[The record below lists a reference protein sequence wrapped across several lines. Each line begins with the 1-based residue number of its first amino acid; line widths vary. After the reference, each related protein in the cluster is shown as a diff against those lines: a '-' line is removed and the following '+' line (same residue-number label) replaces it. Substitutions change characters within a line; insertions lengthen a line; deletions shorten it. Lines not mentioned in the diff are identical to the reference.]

1 MIDRFIEALNR
12 EAEMSAVEIADI
24 LWLAVQLQ
32 ESESDSS
39 DSSDSSPVEEEKD
52 SDNDT
57 EELKQEQRIAPEEKS
72 QTSDSNKITTDQPS
86 KEKKARIYPRYQGQ
100 TSKTD
105 LYFKTPNAPSLR
117 SPLTIAQQAFNPL
130 IRRVP
135 GSTSPILDEVA
146 TSQGIAD
153 TGLWLPVLRPT
164 LEPWLDLELVVDES
178 ISMQIW
184 RQTIIDL
191 KKLLTNYGIFRD
203 VRLWGLIVNNGEPVQ
218 IRRGIGAMA
227 KNRYPRS
234 PKELIDDSGRRLV
247 LVASDCVSPPWRDGK
262 VTEVLQLWAHRLPMA
277 IIQMLPKWL
286 WKRTAL
292 GIGTEVRL
300 RGLTPGISNQN
311 LIAEGV
317 SLLSEL
323 DEKNGVKVPV
333 FTLEADKAGSWAQM
347 LSGQGS
353 IWTSGVMFK
362 LDKTLVNQEDR
373 LFNLDYSKLTAQQRV
388 QTFRVT
394 ASPMARKL
402 AGLLA
407 AAPVITL
414 PVVRLIREV
423 LLKDS
428 LQVNMAEV
436 FLGGLLKP
444 LSEVNLETHPDQV
457 LYDFMDGVR
466 ELLVD
471 SVPLSYVKDV
481 VDEVSEYV
489 AKKVGLSLESFAAV
503 LRNPQKVW
511 EGEFTDEVR
520 YFATVS
526 PGVLRRLG
534 GEFVQVAEELE
545 SYDRECSQIEEVEIV
560 EEVHSIGK
568 NFAIT
573 IGINKYEHI
582 HRPLRYAARDAEKM
596 RDFLLEEAGF
606 NQVFYYSDY
615 SPNIQNISTRPTRS
629 NLLAFFEY
637 VSKQK
642 LMGEGDNF
650 WFFFSGHSARVKGV
664 DYICPSDAFL
674 ENIEHSSISV
684 NYIIQRLQRCGADN
698 VVMIL
703 DACRE
708 EQDDMSRSIKGI
720 GEDIKIE
727 RKAYEKGVIT
737 IRSCSPD
744 ESSRELNELQQGA
757 FTYALLEVLGNKGK
771 KATVERLNEYLK
783 YRLKELVQHKGQQT
797 SRIMVDPIEKSH
809 LILMP
814 RYTSTDYEVHKIS
827 ENFAITIGINEYK
840 YIHRPLGYA
849 AKEAEKIRDFL
860 LTEAGFDQVFCY
872 SDYSPDINNIST
884 RPTRS
889 NLLRLLE
896 GTFEKEFMGAGDN
909 FWFFFSGYCVRLK
922 GVDYI
927 LPSDATS
934 DLENTAISVNYII
947 QRLQRCGADNVVMIL
962 DGVEIEDDMSKSIR
976 DIGAQA
982 QRKAYEQGVITI
994 YSCSPN
1000 ETSWDAEELQ
1010 QGAFTYA
1017 LLEGL
1022 RSQGKK
1028 ATVEKLN
1035 EYLKYRVKELNSD
1048 KGRHRGL
1055 QTPRI
1060 MVDPIEMSHLILMP
1074 RYTSAGDIA

>member
-39 DSSDSSPVEEEKD
+39 ASSDSFDSSDSSDSSVSSPVEEEKD

-57 EELKQEQRIAPEEKS
+57 EELKQEQEIAPEEKS

-86 KEKKARIYPRYQGQ
+86 KEKKARIYPRHQGQ

-146 TSQGIAD
+146 TSQEIAD

-203 VRLWGLIVNNGEPVQ
+203 VRVWGLIINDREPVQ

-300 RGLTPGISNQN
+300 RGLTPGISNHN

-353 IWTSGVMFK
+353 IWTSGVMFE

-444 LSEVNLETHPDQV
+444 VSEVNLETHPDQV

-489 AKKVGLSLESFAAV
+489 AKKAGLSLESFAAV

-545 SYDRECSQIEEVEIV
+545 ANLGSTIQEKLFTFEVVTVDNSDNIINRTQESARQKIENL
-560 EEVHSIGK
+560 G
-568 NFAIT
+568 N
-573 IGINKYEHI
+573 GIKLEMVYI
-582 HRPLRYAARDAEKM
+582 PGGS
-596 RDFLLEEAGF
+596 FLMGSPENEAGRYSSESPQHIITLRPF
-606 NQVFYYSDY
+606 FMSKYPITQDQYQAIMGNNPSYFKGGNRPVETVHWGDAIQFCRQLSKRTGKGYMLPSESQWEYACRAGTTTPFYFGETITSKLVNYDGDY
-615 SPNIQNISTRPTRS
+615 TYGKAPKGQYRGETTDVGNFPPNSFGLYDMHGNVWEWCQDIWHSNYDGAPVDGSAWVNRGNSTRRVRRGGSWADIPGRCRS
-629 NLLAFFEY
+629 ALRSLFYSVEA
-637 VSKQK
+637 VS
-642 LMGEGDNF
+642 
-650 WFFFSGHSARVKGV
+650 
-664 DYICPSDAFL
+664 
-674 ENIEHSSISV
+674 
-684 NYIIQRLQRCGADN
+684 
-698 VVMIL
+698 
-703 DACRE
+703 
-708 EQDDMSRSIKGI
+708 
-720 GEDIKIE
+720 
-727 RKAYEKGVIT
+727 GVIGFRLVSVPPRT
-737 IRSCSPD
+737 
-744 ESSRELNELQQGA
+744 
-757 FTYALLEVLGNKGK
+757 LE
-771 KATVERLNEYLK
+771 
-783 YRLKELVQHKGQQT
+783 
-797 SRIMVDPIEKSH
+797 
-809 LILMP
+809 
-814 RYTSTDYEVHKIS
+814 
-827 ENFAITIGINEYK
+827 
-840 YIHRPLGYA
+840 
-849 AKEAEKIRDFL
+849 
-860 LTEAGFDQVFCY
+860 
-872 SDYSPDINNIST
+872 
-884 RPTRS
+884 
-889 NLLRLLE
+889 
-896 GTFEKEFMGAGDN
+896 
-909 FWFFFSGYCVRLK
+909 
-922 GVDYI
+922 
-927 LPSDATS
+927 
-934 DLENTAISVNYII
+934 
-947 QRLQRCGADNVVMIL
+947 
-962 DGVEIEDDMSKSIR
+962 
-976 DIGAQA
+976 
-982 QRKAYEQGVITI
+982 
-994 YSCSPN
+994 
-1000 ETSWDAEELQ
+1000 
-1010 QGAFTYA
+1010 
-1017 LLEGL
+1017 
-1022 RSQGKK
+1022 
-1028 ATVEKLN
+1028 
-1035 EYLKYRVKELNSD
+1035 
-1048 KGRHRGL
+1048 
-1055 QTPRI
+1055 
-1060 MVDPIEMSHLILMP
+1060 
-1074 RYTSAGDIA
+1074 

>member
-39 DSSDSSPVEEEKD
+39 DSSDSFDSSDSSDSSVSSPVEEEKD

-57 EELKQEQRIAPEEKS
+57 EELKQEQEIAPEEKS

-86 KEKKARIYPRYQGQ
+86 KEKKARIYPRHQGQ

-135 GSTSPILDEVA
+135 GSTSPTLDEVA

-203 VRLWGLIVNNGEPVQ
+203 VRVWGLIINDREPVQ

-353 IWTSGVMFK
+353 IWTSGVMFE

-373 LFNLDYSKLTAQQRV
+373 LFNLDYSKFTAQQRV

-444 LSEVNLETHPDQV
+444 VSEVNLETHPDQV

-489 AKKVGLSLESFAAV
+489 AKKAGLSLESFAAV

-534 GEFVQVAEELE
+534 REFVQVAEELE
-545 SYDRECSQIEEVEIV
+545 RNLGTDITILYKQSGNQLRQALKSSGYSNIKLESHFLAWQCFKAVFAPVKGEKHNLLTKEQLEAIAALYLILQKRRWTQLKQDNSQVNAEFIHQCLENTIEALYKYNSRPKEISYDAPLKNGEGTTLLDLTPEERYNWEVDATMINFQESDDLLNNLNSKEYGSLILLYVFELSMDAIAQLYKENTSQVSRRINKSNKRWLEEFCQRQGMSEKAEELRAQKKLDPNISQLVNEVRKNNEQHFSSLVYQTFLKIWQQLEPSSKKILELHIKHKHFNKNTPELSLSDAEEEKIEYVFQVLVSQI
-560 EEVHSIGK
+560 
-568 NFAIT
+568 
-573 IGINKYEHI
+573 
-582 HRPLRYAARDAEKM
+582 LQW
-596 RDFLLEEAGF
+596 LEEKLE
-606 NQVFYYSDY
+606 
-615 SPNIQNISTRPTRS
+615 IS
-629 NLLAFFEY
+629 LA
-637 VSKQK
+637 
-642 LMGEGDNF
+642 
-650 WFFFSGHSARVKGV
+650 
-664 DYICPSDAFL
+664 
-674 ENIEHSSISV
+674 SSEP
-684 NYIIQRLQRCGADN
+684 L
-698 VVMIL
+698 
-703 DACRE
+703 
-708 EQDDMSRSIKGI
+708 
-720 GEDIKIE
+720 
-727 RKAYEKGVIT
+727 T
-737 IRSCSPD
+737 
-744 ESSRELNELQQGA
+744 
-757 FTYALLEVLGNKGK
+757 K
-771 KATVERLNEYLK
+771 K
-783 YRLKELVQHKGQQT
+783 
-797 SRIMVDPIEKSH
+797 
-809 LILMP
+809 
-814 RYTSTDYEVHKIS
+814 
-827 ENFAITIGINEYK
+827 
-840 YIHRPLGYA
+840 
-849 AKEAEKIRDFL
+849 
-860 LTEAGFDQVFCY
+860 
-872 SDYSPDINNIST
+872 
-884 RPTRS
+884 
-889 NLLRLLE
+889 
-896 GTFEKEFMGAGDN
+896 
-909 FWFFFSGYCVRLK
+909 
-922 GVDYI
+922 
-927 LPSDATS
+927 TS
-934 DLENTAISVNYII
+934 DLVDEFLIHIYQENIYGVAKFGYDLYLLVVAKLLNNKYSRLFNFHFHTLIN
-947 QRLQRCGADNVVMIL
+947 QRH
-962 DGVEIEDDMSKSIR
+962 
-976 DIGAQA
+976 
-982 QRKAYEQGVITI
+982 I
-994 YSCSPN
+994 Y
-1000 ETSWDAEELQ
+1000 
-1010 QGAFTYA
+1010 
-1017 LLEGL
+1017 
-1022 RSQGKK
+1022 
-1028 ATVEKLN
+1028 
-1035 EYLKYRVKELNSD
+1035 
-1048 KGRHRGL
+1048 
-1055 QTPRI
+1055 
-1060 MVDPIEMSHLILMP
+1060 
-1074 RYTSAGDIA
+1074 

>member
-32 ESESDSS
+32 ESESVSS

-117 SPLTIAQQAFNPL
+117 EPLSFAQQAFNPL

-164 LEPWLDLELVVDES
+164 LEPWLDLEFVVDES

-203 VRLWGLIVNNGEPVQ
+203 VRVWGLIVNDGEPVQ

-353 IWTSGVMFK
+353 IWTSGVMFE

-489 AKKVGLSLESFAAV
+489 AKKAGLSLESFAAV

-534 GEFVQVAEELE
+534 GKFVQVAEELE

-573 IGINKYEHI
+573 IGINEYEFM
-582 HRPLRYAARDAEKM
+582 RPLRYAVRDAKKM

-606 NQVFYYSDY
+606 NEVFYYSDD
-615 SPNIQNISTRPTRS
+615 SPNIENISTRPTRS

-650 WFFFSGHSARVKGV
+650 WFFFSGQGMREKEV
-664 DYICPSDAFL
+664 DYICPSDVTSNL
-674 ENIEHSSISV
+674 ENTAISV

-703 DACRE
+703 DACRD

-744 ESSRELNELQQGA
+744 ESSWELNELQQGA
-757 FTYALLEVLGNKGK
+757 FTYALLEGLGNKDK

-783 YRLKELVQHKGQQT
+783 YRVKELVQHKGQQT
-797 SRIMVDPIEKSH
+797 PRIMVDPIEKSH
-809 LILMP
+809 LILNP
-814 RYTSTDYEVHKIS
+814 RYASSVTSTVAV
-827 ENFAITIGINEYK
+827 AITIGINEYDF
-840 YIHRPLGYA
+840 IRSVRYA
-849 AKEAEKIRDFL
+849 SSDAQKMRDFL
-860 LTEAGFDQVFCY
+860 LEEGFDEVLYY
-872 SDYSPDINNIST
+872 SDYSPKLNGAST

-889 NLLRLLE
+889 NLLELLDS
-896 GTFEKEFMGAGDN
+896 EFIESFLGEGDN
-909 FWFFFSGYCVRLK
+909 FWFFFSGHGMRVK

-927 LPSDATS
+927 FPSDVLIE
-934 DLENTAISVNYII
+934 DIENSAISVNYII

-962 DGVEIEDDMSKSIR
+962 DGVEREDDMSKSIR

-982 QRKAYEQGVITI
+982 QRKAYEKGRITI
-994 YSCSPN
+994 YSSSPY
-1000 ETSWDAEELQ
+1000 EYSWELEELQ

-1022 RSQGKK
+1022 RSQGQK

-1035 EYLKYRVKELNSD
+1035 EYLKYRVKELSQH
-1048 KGRHRGL
+1048 KGR

-1060 MVDPIEMSHLILMP
+1060 MIDPIEMSHLILMP

>member
-39 DSSDSSPVEEEKD
+39 DSSDSFDSSDSSDSSVSSPVEEEKD

-57 EELKQEQRIAPEEKS
+57 EELKQEQEIAPEEKS

-86 KEKKARIYPRYQGQ
+86 KEKKARIYPRHQGQ

-203 VRLWGLIVNNGEPVQ
+203 VRVWGLIINDGEPVQ

-353 IWTSGVMFK
+353 IWTSGVMFE

-444 LSEVNLETHPDQV
+444 VSEVNLETHPDQV

-489 AKKVGLSLESFAAV
+489 AKKAGLSLESFAAV

-534 GEFVQVAEELE
+534 GEFVQVAKKLEGNLGSTIPDGEITTEFEEKRHFLLQEGKSKIYSICTDQPWSLPFDALVIPSEPRVLILGGFGRALANFLE
-545 SYDRECSQIEEVEIV
+545 EDFILLQQAIKEGMKETNKNMITPNEPLLVTLPSKINTKLFFSENNKNDRFIICATTESPRSSVANVFKATESIIFMIGQKNISRLVLPLFATGNLGLPASEVAPAMLSGITQSLKKISFSSIEE
-560 EEVHSIGK
+560 
-568 NFAIT
+568 IT
-573 IGINKYEHI
+573 IVSTRESIIATLNQVALNHIALEEKQGKLFTFEVVTVDNSGSIINRTQESARQKIKNLGNGIKLEMVYIPGGSFLMGSPENEAGRYSSESPQNIVTLRPFFMSKYPITQNQYQAIMGNNPSYFKGGNRPVETVHWGDAI
-582 HRPLRYAARDAEKM
+582 QFCRQLSKRTGKGYMLPSESQWEYACRAGTTTPFYFGETITSELVNYDGNYPYAEAPKGIYREETTDVGIFPPNSFGLYDMHGNVWEWCADTDGSIWFDRSKNSSPLRGGCWYIDSDICRSACRGYLFNRRDYPK
-596 RDFLLEEAGF
+596 
-606 NQVFYYSDY
+606 
-615 SPNIQNISTRPTRS
+615 
-629 NLLAFFEY
+629 
-637 VSKQK
+637 
-642 LMGEGDNF
+642 
-650 WFFFSGHSARVKGV
+650 
-664 DYICPSDAFL
+664 
-674 ENIEHSSISV
+674 
-684 NYIIQRLQRCGADN
+684 NYIGFR
-698 VVMIL
+698 VV
-703 DACRE
+703 
-708 EQDDMSRSIKGI
+708 
-720 GEDIKIE
+720 
-727 RKAYEKGVIT
+727 
-737 IRSCSPD
+737 CSV
-744 ESSRELNELQQGA
+744 E
-757 FTYALLEVLGNKGK
+757 GN
-771 KATVERLNEYLK
+771 L
-783 YRLKELVQHKGQQT
+783 
-797 SRIMVDPIEKSH
+797 
-809 LILMP
+809 
-814 RYTSTDYEVHKIS
+814 
-827 ENFAITIGINEYK
+827 
-840 YIHRPLGYA
+840 
-849 AKEAEKIRDFL
+849 
-860 LTEAGFDQVFCY
+860 
-872 SDYSPDINNIST
+872 
-884 RPTRS
+884 
-889 NLLRLLE
+889 
-896 GTFEKEFMGAGDN
+896 
-909 FWFFFSGYCVRLK
+909 
-922 GVDYI
+922 
-927 LPSDATS
+927 
-934 DLENTAISVNYII
+934 
-947 QRLQRCGADNVVMIL
+947 
-962 DGVEIEDDMSKSIR
+962 
-976 DIGAQA
+976 
-982 QRKAYEQGVITI
+982 
-994 YSCSPN
+994 
-1000 ETSWDAEELQ
+1000 
-1010 QGAFTYA
+1010 
-1017 LLEGL
+1017 
-1022 RSQGKK
+1022 
-1028 ATVEKLN
+1028 
-1035 EYLKYRVKELNSD
+1035 
-1048 KGRHRGL
+1048 
-1055 QTPRI
+1055 
-1060 MVDPIEMSHLILMP
+1060 
-1074 RYTSAGDIA
+1074 

>member
-39 DSSDSSPVEEEKD
+39 DSSDSFDSSDSSDSSVSSPVEEEKD

-57 EELKQEQRIAPEEKS
+57 EELKQEQEIAPEEKS

-86 KEKKARIYPRYQGQ
+86 KEKKARIYPRHQGQ

-117 SPLTIAQQAFNPL
+117 EPLTIAQQAFNPL

-191 KKLLTNYGIFRD
+191 KKLLTNYGVFRD
-203 VRLWGLIVNNGEPVQ
+203 VRVWGLIINDREPVQ

-353 IWTSGVMFK
+353 IWTSGVMFE

-373 LFNLDYSKLTAQQRV
+373 LFNLDYSEFTAQQRV

-444 LSEVNLETHPDQV
+444 VSEVNLETHPDQV

-489 AKKVGLSLESFAAV
+489 AKKAGLSLESFAAV

-573 IGINKYEHI
+573 IGINQYDFINSLKY
-582 HRPLRYAARDAEKM
+582 AVRDAEKM

-606 NQVFYYSDY
+606 NEVFYYSDD
-615 SPNIQNISTRPTRS
+615 SPNIENISTRPTRS

-642 LMGEGDNF
+642 LMGE
-650 WFFFSGHSARVKGV
+650 
-664 DYICPSDAFL
+664 
-674 ENIEHSSISV
+674 
-684 NYIIQRLQRCGADN
+684 
-698 VVMIL
+698 
-703 DACRE
+703 
-708 EQDDMSRSIKGI
+708 
-720 GEDIKIE
+720 
-727 RKAYEKGVIT
+727 
-737 IRSCSPD
+737 
-744 ESSRELNELQQGA
+744 
-757 FTYALLEVLGNKGK
+757 
-771 KATVERLNEYLK
+771 
-783 YRLKELVQHKGQQT
+783 
-797 SRIMVDPIEKSH
+797 
-809 LILMP
+809 
-814 RYTSTDYEVHKIS
+814 
-827 ENFAITIGINEYK
+827 
-840 YIHRPLGYA
+840 
-849 AKEAEKIRDFL
+849 
-860 LTEAGFDQVFCY
+860 
-872 SDYSPDINNIST
+872 
-884 RPTRS
+884 
-889 NLLRLLE
+889 
-896 GTFEKEFMGAGDN
+896 GDN

-982 QRKAYEQGVITI
+982 ERKAYDQGVITI

-1000 ETSWDAEELQ
+1000 ESSWDVKELQ

-1022 RSQGKK
+1022 RSQGQK

-1035 EYLKYRVKELNSD
+1035 EYLKYRVKELVQY
-1048 KGRHRGL
+1048 KGYKGQ